1 MSNINNF
8 INSTG
13 KIKSWPSKHE
23 LKFKVLEYMANK
35 FEYDRFY
42 TEKEVNNII
51 DNYHTFGDY
60 FLIRRGLIES
70 KLLSRTR
77 TGSKYWRT
85 DDNIAEEKLLIS
97 KLIVE
102 NYSIGTILNI
112 IKIKNGVGS
121 VCYHILADKGEFIFK
136 NIEDNGMNN
145 PDNEYKIHEILES
158 EDIPVSKF
166 YSTNNGEYVLN
177 HNENIYHLQ
186 SFINGVIYKPNT
198 SPQWLM
204 DESAF
209 MLGKIQKVM
218 DKIPQ
223 LPTGMG
229 EEYFK
234 CLSPEKSIL
243 SYLET
248 LKIAETKNDIKI
260 IKDIEYKISLL
271 KAIHK
276 VDIQMDKLTCKNTH
290 GDYSINQIICGQN
303 SINAVIDFTS
313 ACVHPICWE
322 VIRSYSIADSEC
334 VDGNINIEN
343 LKGYVAKFLAYGQ
356 LNSYDLKVM
365 PYLYFYQLL
374 FPNYYNQYYL
384 SNNPNKQLLIE
395 NANFSAKLCKWFG
408 TNINSLSDEL
418 VRAF

>member
-1 MSNINNF
+1 MSSIDNF
-8 INSTG
+8 IDEAG

-23 LKFKVLEYMANK
+23 LKFKVLEYIANK
-35 FEYDRFY
+35 FEYDHFY

-70 KLLSRTR
+70 KLFSRTR
-77 TGSKYWRT
+77 NGSKYWRR
-85 DDNIAEEKLLIS
+85 DENKIEEKLMIS
-97 KLIVE
+97 KLIDE

-112 IKIKNGVGS
+112 IKIKNGIGS
-121 VCYHILADKGEFIFK
+121 VCHQILTDKGEFILK
-136 NIEDNGMNN
+136 NIENNGMNN
-145 PDNEYKIHEILES
+145 PDNEYKIHEMLES
-158 EDIPVSKF
+158 ENIPVSKF
-166 YSTNNGEYVLN
+166 YSTKNGDYVLK
-177 HNENIYHLQ
+177 HSENIYHLQ
-186 SFINGVIYKPNT
+186 SFIKGKIYKPNT
-198 SPQWLM
+198 SPKWLM
-204 DESAF
+204 DESGL

-218 DKIPQ
+218 EKILK

-229 EEYFK
+229 EGYFK
-234 CLSPEKSIL
+234 HLSPEKSIL

-248 LKIAETKNDIKI
+248 LKIAESKSDIDI
-260 IKDIEYKISLL
+260 IKDIKYRISLL
-271 KAIHK
+271 KAIEK
-276 VDIQMDKLTCKNTH
+276 IDIKMDKLTCKNTH

-303 SINAVIDFTS
+303 SINGVIDFTS

-322 VIRSYSIADSEC
+322 VIRSYSIADSDC

-343 LKGYVAKFLAYGQ
+343 LKGYIEKFLKYGQ

-384 SNNPNKQLLIE
+384 SNNSNKQMLLD
-395 NANFSAKLCKWFG
+395 NANFSTKLCQWLDL
-408 TNINSLSDEL
+408 NINSLSDEL
-418 VRAF
+418 ERGF